1 MISYRYLCE
10 ELELLQHL
18 CQRGCVVCLD
28 GIGCAGTYLPRG
40 DVTCPADDR
49 ISLCVAA
56 LVRAGFVD
64 QIVVSPP
71 SHLFLFYFKDTNFSS
86 YYQDFQ
92 NVFLQYFSL

>member
-1 MISYRYLCE
+1 LCE

-28 GIGCAGTYLPRG
+28 GIGCAGTYLPRV

-71 SHLFLFYFKDTNFSS
+71 SHVFFIILKTPTFPHIIKIFRMSFFNTFH
-86 YYQDFQ
+86 YYC
-92 NVFLQYFSL
+92 